1 MNIGLEI
8 PYAGIYNDIIKERK
22 GGVYM
27 GNRKNGGSEQGYAG
41 KVVAQPDGL
50 PDLSKKLL

>member
-50 PDLSKKLL
+50 PDLSKKL